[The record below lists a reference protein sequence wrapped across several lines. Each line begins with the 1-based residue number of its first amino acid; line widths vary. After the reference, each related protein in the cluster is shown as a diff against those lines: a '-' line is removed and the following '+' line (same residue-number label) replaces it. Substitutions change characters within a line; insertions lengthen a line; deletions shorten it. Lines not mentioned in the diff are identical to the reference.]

1 MTGKIFI
8 TGPGRSGTTFLVQL
22 LTRLNF
28 DTGFEPYQEAYVEKW
43 RAGCEAGPESDVVE
57 LSAEELKEQFD
68 NGPRIIKGPV
78 WAYLLK
84 FLVIND
90 LLQIDH
96 VVMPLRDLTESAYS
110 RLDVGLDFL
119 LGEDFIKM
127 PGHDIGE
134 LQENILAM
142 LTGKVLE
149 VCYVYQVPLTLM
161 RFPRFVMDEE
171 YCYRKVVE
179 FERDIDRRQFGRV
192 WRELANPDQ
201 IQVSNPR
208 LDQVEVGHPS

>member
-22 LTRLNF
+22 LTRLGC
-28 DTGFEPYQEAYVEKW
+28 DTGFEPYQEAYIKEW
-43 RAGCEAGPESDVVE
+43 RAGCEAGPDSSVID
-57 LSAEELKEQFD
+57 LSPDELKAAFD

-84 FLVIND
+84 YFAQSG

-96 VVMPLRDLTESAYS
+96 VVMPLRDLTESACS
-110 RLDVGLDFL
+110 RLGVGLDFL
-119 LGEDFIKM
+119 LDKDFIKM
-127 PGHDIGE
+127 PGHDVGE
-134 LQENILAM
+134 VQENILAM

-149 VCYVYQVPLTLM
+149 VCYVYQIPLTLM
-161 RFPRFVMDEE
+161 RFPLLVIDEE
-171 YCYRKVVE
+171 YCYRKVAE
-179 FERDIDRRQFGRV
+179 FGENIDRRQFGRV

-201 IQVSNPR
+201 IEVYPR
-208 LDQVEVGHPS
+208 PVEVEVGHSS

>member
-1 MTGKIFI
+1 M
-8 TGPGRSGTTFLVQL
+8 QL
-22 LTRLNF
+22 LTRMGC
-28 DTGFEPYQEAYVEKW
+28 DTGFEPYQESYIEKW

-57 LSAEELKEQFD
+57 LSVEELQEQF
-68 NGPRIIKGPV
+68 NNSPRIIKGPV
-78 WAYLLK
+78 WSYLLK

-96 VVMPLRDLTESAYS
+96 VVMPLRDLTESTFS
-110 RLDVGLDFL
+110 RLDTGLDFML
-119 LGEDFIKM
+119 DKDFAEM
-127 PGHDIGE
+127 PGHDTNE
-134 LQENILAM
+134 RQENILAM

-179 FERDIDRRQFGRV
+179 FEPGIDRGQFGRV

-201 IQVSNPR
+201 IKVGNPR
-208 LDQVEVGHPS
+208 LDQVEVGHPA